1 MEEIINKLIDIDNMS
16 KGMIDKIEKER
27 LNIDELVE
35 KELDKQ
41 KSKIDVTINMKLRV
55 KKDEL
60 DNNFKEFKANLDIE
74 TNKKIAQ
81 INQEYQNIKQK
92 RVDNIVNSIINKE
105 LK

>member
-41 KSKIDVTINMKLRV
+41 RSKIDVTINMKLRV
-55 KKDEL
+55 KKD
-60 DNNFKEFKANLDIE
+60 
-74 TNKKIAQ
+74 
-81 INQEYQNIKQK
+81 
-92 RVDNIVNSIINKE
+92 
-105 LK
+105 